1 MSAVVFDGEDIP
13 LTIIRSARRKT
24 IGLTVKES
32 GEVIL
37 RIPPHVTEEKAVS
50 FAQSKAE
57 WIVRHRAK
65 FESRKRVERHYA
77 EGETIPFFGRELTI
91 RRIEGDKVRAE
102 ILEGELLLTGPAG
115 TEADVFREA
124 VIFLFRR
131 GGLKH
136 LRPIV
141 SEVAKAAG
149 VEPPMLRIREQQRKW
164 GCCTPKNGIILNVR
178 VLLAPELVIRYLVVH
193 EVAHL
198 EHRHH
203 QDSFW
208 AEVERLMPEFREAEQ
223 VLKEQGWMWV
233 F

>member
-1 MSAVVFDGEDIP
+1 MSAVVFDGDEIP
-13 LTIIRSARRKT
+13 LTVIRSERRKT

-32 GEVIL
+32 GEVVL
-37 RIPPHVTEEKAVS
+37 RIPPHVSEEKAIS

-57 WIVRHRAK
+57 WIVRHREK

-77 EGETIPFFGRELTI
+77 EGEMIPFFGQELTI
-91 RRIEGDKVRAE
+91 RRVDGDKVRAE
-102 ILEGELLLTGPAG
+102 ILGDELRLTGPAG
-115 TEADVFREA
+115 TGADVFREA

-131 GGLKH
+131 EGAKL

-149 VEPPMLRIREQQRKW
+149 VEPPAVRVRKQQRMW

-178 VLLAPELVIRYLVVH
+178 VLLAPNLVIRYLVVH

-208 AEVERLMPEFREAEQ
+208 AEVERLMPEFREAER

>member
-37 RIPPHVTEEKAVS
+37 RIPPHITEEKAVS

-57 WIVRHRAK
+57 WIVRHRLK
-65 FESRKRVERHYA
+65 FQSRTQVERFYA
-77 EGETIPFFGRELTI
+77 DGEKIPFLGRELTI

-102 ILEGELLLTGPAG
+102 ISDGELLLTGPAG

-141 SEVAKAAG
+141 SEVAKSAG
-149 VEPPMLRIREQQRKW
+149 VEPPMLRVREQQRKW
-164 GCCTPKNGIILNVR
+164 GCCTPKNGIILN
-178 VLLAPELVIRYLVVH
+178 
-193 EVAHL
+193 
-198 EHRHH
+198 
-203 QDSFW
+203 
-208 AEVERLMPEFREAEQ
+208 
-223 VLKEQGWMWV
+223 
-233 F
+233 

>member
-1 MSAVVFDGEDIP
+1 MSAVVFDGEEIP
-13 LTIIRSARRKT
+13 LTVIRSARRKT

-37 RIPPHVTEEKAVS
+37 RIPPHVPEEKAVS

-57 WIVRHRAK
+57 WIFRHRTK
-65 FESRKRVERHYA
+65 FENRKRVERTYA
-77 EGETIPFFGRELTI
+77 DGETIPFFGRELTI

-102 ILEGELLLTGPAG
+102 IFGDELLLTGPQG
-115 TEADVFREA
+115 TGADVFREA

-131 GGLKH
+131 EGAKL

-149 VEPPMLRIREQQRKW
+149 VEPPAVRIREQQRRW

-178 VLLAPELVIRYLVVH
+178 VLLAPKLVIRYLVVH

-208 AEVERLMPEFREAEQ
+208 AEVERLMPEFREAER

>member
-57 WIVRHRAK
+57 WIVRHRLK
-65 FESRKRVERHYA
+65 FQSRTQVERFYA
-77 EGETIPFFGRELTI
+77 DGEKIPFLGRELTI

-102 ILEGELLLTGPAG
+102 ISERELLLTGPDG
-115 TEADVFREA
+115 TGTDVFREA

-131 GGLKH
+131 AGVKL
-136 LRPIV
+136 LRPLV
-141 SEVAKAAG
+141 LEVARAAG
-149 VEPPMLRIREQQRKW
+149 VEPPTLRIREQQRKW

-178 VLLAPELVIRYLVVH
+178 VLLAPEPVIRYLVVH

-208 AEVERLMPEFREAEQ
+208 AEVERLMPEFQDAERI
-223 VLKEQGWMWV
+223 LKEQGWMWV

>member
-57 WIVRHRAK
+57 WIVRHRLK
-65 FESRKRVERHYA
+65 FHSRTQVERFYA
-77 EGETIPFFGRELTI
+77 DGEKIPFLGRELTI

-115 TEADVFREA
+115 TGTDVFREA
-124 VIFLFRR
+124 VVFLFRR
-131 GGLKH
+131 EGVKL
-136 LRPIV
+136 LRPLV
-141 SEVAKAAG
+141 LEVARAAG
-149 VEPPMLRIREQQRKW
+149 VEPPMLRVREQQRKW

-178 VLLAPELVIRYLVVH
+178 VLLAPEPVIRYLVVH

-203 QDSFW
+203 LDSFW
-208 AEVERLMPEFREAEQ
+208 AEVERLMPEFQDAERI
-223 VLKEQGWMWV
+223 LKEQGWMWI